1 MARRRKGAIK
11 MPNMNGTGPYGTGPV
26 GRRLGPCSGNTNSNF
41 QPGMGRGT
49 EMGTGRK
56 LRGAGRNFSNQ
67 NFAGQLNQREE
78 TNQLRSELSAM
89 EAKIE
94 DLQSQKN

>member
-49 EMGTGRK
+49 EMGT
-56 LRGAGRNFSNQ
+56 
-67 NFAGQLNQREE
+67 EE
-78 TNQLRSELSAM
+78 NSGEQEEILAIRT
-89 EAKIE
+89 
-94 DLQSQKN
+94 LQDN

>member
-1 MARRRKGAIK
+1 MARQGKGAIK

-41 QPGMGRGT
+41 QPG
-49 EMGTGRK
+49 MGTGRK